1 MWLLLQVG
9 GLSVDKVDRMELVMW
24 MGYLPESE
32 LSFEQAPEQDAL
44 SLLKDTAGL
53 KETWSKCVAGLRTR
67 VAVGASP
74 WKASVFESGAEVRG
88 L

>member
-32 LSFEQAPEQDAL
+32 LSFEQPLEQDAL
-44 SLLKDTAGL
+44 SLLKDTAGS
-53 KETWSKCVAGLRTR
+53 KETWAKCVAGLRAR
-67 VAVGASP
+67 V
-74 WKASVFESGAEVRG
+74 
-88 L
+88 LL